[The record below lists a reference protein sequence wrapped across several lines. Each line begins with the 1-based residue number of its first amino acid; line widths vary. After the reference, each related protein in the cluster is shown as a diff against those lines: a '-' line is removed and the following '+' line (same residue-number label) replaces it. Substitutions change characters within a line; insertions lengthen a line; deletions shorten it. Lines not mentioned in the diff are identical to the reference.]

1 MTLKTE
7 CLRLSDIS
15 TVGVIGLFH
24 DQSPC
29 GGHPGTWFKFSYSQN
44 RGLSLQS
51 LQYASILLCGGLN
64 GKQPNKLT
72 CLLKNPVSF
81 HLKISIL
88 ITLMK
93 PNLLEKNNLYLNQFS
108 FCSFTRIKNSFAN
121 QFMDSFL

>member
-1 MTLKTE
+1 MTLKIE

-44 RGLSLQS
+44 KGLSLQS

-64 GKQPNKLT
+64 GKLPNKLT
-72 CLLKNPVSF
+72 GLLKNSVSF
-81 HLKISIL
+81 NFDKDMHLDYIYK
-88 ITLMK
+88 TA
-93 PNLLEKNNLYLNQFS
+93 S
-108 FCSFTRIKNSFAN
+108 FRKKF
-121 QFMDSFL
+121 